1 MKTLHSR
8 GSVMLLV
15 IVFGGVFFTILVA
28 LSGFVLVQNR
38 AQDISRGRA
47 EAFSI
52 AEAGLN
58 YYRWF
63 LSHFPGNTTS
73 GTGHAGPYVSTYA
86 DPETG
91 TTGNYSLSIVGNSA
105 CGAIQSIDVS
115 SSGTPADVPSVS
127 STIWARYAQPSVAR
141 YSMIVGASTWF
152 GGTLFHG
159 PMHSNGGLRM
169 DNTSNNASVSSS
181 LTSWWCDSSFGC
193 SPSQTVAGIFGNGQ
207 NQNLWSYPTPQTD
220 FAAIGANFSS
230 LKTIAQVSGLY
241 FPRISTSGVKNP
253 NPNIG
258 YHLIFNSNNTVT
270 VKKVTAVNTT
280 LASVPNDGS
289 TNYSAY
295 ANDYSL
301 ITGETLL
308 GTYPIPAN
316 CGAIFVEDNV
326 WVEGAISMKVTLV
339 AANANLASGVYPNI
353 VLTNNIAYTAFD
365 GSAGLT
371 AIASN
376 NVLIGP
382 NTPQDLTLDGIFV
395 AQSGAF
401 GRNLYDCTSGSGGSA
416 YQYRGKLSMLGT
428 IVSMKRQNNY
438 WIGVYCVGSQGN
450 WSGYPDSTWTFV
462 FDRQNSTNP
471 PPFTPTTST
480 QWQFV
485 DWQQKQ

>member
-1 MKTLHSR
+1 MKTLPSR

-47 EAFSI
+47 EAFNI

-105 CGAIQSIDVS
+105 CGTIQSIDVT

-127 STIWARYAQPSVAR
+127 STIWARYAQPSIAR
-141 YSMIVGASTWF
+141 YSLIVGANTWF
-152 GGTLFHG
+152 GGTTFHG

-169 DNTSNNASVSSS
+169 DDTSNNASVSSS
-181 LTSWWCDSSFGC
+181 LSSWSCTSSFGC
-193 SPSQTVAGIFGNGQ
+193 PSKQTVAGVFGNGQ

-220 FAAIGANFSS
+220 FAAISANFSS
-230 LKTIAQVSGLY
+230 LKATAQVSGLY
-241 FPRISTSGVKNP
+241 FARTSTTQKP
-253 NPNIG
+253 NFG
-258 YHLIFNSNNTVT
+258 YHLIFNANNTVT
-270 VKKVTAVNTT
+270 VRKVTGVETN
-280 LASVPNDGS
+280 LSSIPNDGS
-289 TNYSAY
+289 TNYLDY
-295 ANDYSL
+295 AKDYSL
-301 ITGETLL
+301 ITGETVL
-308 GTYPIPAN
+308 GTYTIPAG

-326 WVEGAISMKVTLV
+326 WVEGTISMKITLV
-339 AANANLASGVYPNI
+339 AANAIPASGVSPNMVI
-353 VLTNNIAYTAFD
+353 TNNITYTTFD
-365 GSAGLT
+365 GTAGLT

-376 NVLIGP
+376 NLLIGP

-401 GRNLYDCTSGSGGSA
+401 GRNLYDCSNGGTA
-416 YQYRGKLSMLGT
+416 YQYRGKLTMLGT

-438 WIGVYCVGSQGN
+438 WIGVNCMSGGKN